1 MSKTAEIVNTHFG
14 KKKILYWENYLCE
27 TYYILVE
34 KKNNF
39 HH

>member
-14 KKKILYWENYLCE
+14 KKKYYIGKTLCE